1 MPNPTKA
8 ERRAE
13 ARIRAERLREEQQ
26 RALHRQR
33 TIAISLLVV
42 GLLAVGAMVA
52 WILSNQREP
61 ASDLSDVEDP
71 LGSVSAPATAND
83 QGGIPVG
90 PDGVAGTTG
99 DADAVQVVVY
109 SDFMCPICG
118 LFEETNGQV
127 LSDLRESG
135 DIVLEYRPVSI
146 LDRTSQGGQYS
157 TRAATA
163 AAFVADQD
171 PAAFVAFNDAM
182 FANQPEEGT
191 QGLTDEQIA
200 GIASDAGVQDDVAA
214 AIADGSYFTGDAS
227 FAPWVAASTEQATR
241 DFPDGFGTPTIL
253 VDGQNIADL
262 EVDWRV
268 PGALT
273 AAIESAR
280 G

>member
-1 MPNPTKA
+1 MVNPTKA
-8 ERRAE
+8 ERRDE
-13 ARIRAERLREEQQ
+13 ARIQAERLREEQQ
-26 RALHRQR
+26 RTARRQR
-33 TIAISLLVV
+33 TIAISLVVV
-42 GLLAVGAMVA
+42 GLLVVGAIVA
-52 WILSNQREP
+52 WILSNQPEP
-61 ASDLSDVEDP
+61 APDLSTVEDP

-83 QGGIPVG
+83 EGGIPVG
-90 PDGVAGTTG
+90 GDGVAGGTG
-99 DADAVQVVVY
+99 EADAVEVVVY
-109 SDFMCPICG
+109 SDFMCPVCSM
-118 LFEETNGQV
+118 FEETNGAALTQ
-127 LSDLRESG
+127 LREDG

-146 LDRTSQGGQYS
+146 LDRTSQGAQYS

-171 PAAFVAFNDAM
+171 PAAFVAFNEAM

-200 GIASDAGVQDDVAA
+200 DLARDAGVQEDVAA

-253 VDGQNIADL
+253 IDGENIADL

-268 PGALT
+268 PGALAT
-273 AAIESAR
+273 AIESAR

>member
-8 ERRAE
+8 ERRDE
-13 ARIRAERLREEQQ
+13 ARIKAAALREEQQ
-26 RALHRQR
+26 RTARRQR
-33 TIAISLLVV
+33 TIAVSLLIAGLVV
-42 GLLAVGAMVA
+42 VVAVVA
-52 WILSNQREP
+52 FILGNQPEP
-61 ASDLSDVEDP
+61 APDLSKVEDP

-83 QGGIPVG
+83 EGGIPVG
-90 PDGVAGTTG
+90 QDGVAGSAG
-99 DADAVQVVVY
+99 AADSVEVVVY
-109 SDFMCPICG
+109 SDFMCPVCG
-118 LFEETNGQV
+118 AFEEINGPV
-127 LSDLRESG
+127 LNDLRESG

-146 LDRTSQGGQYS
+146 LDRTSQGSQFS

-171 PAAFVAFNDAM
+171 PATFVAFNEAM
-182 FANQPEEGT
+182 FLNQPEEGT

-200 GIASDAGVQDDVAA
+200 EVARGAGVQEDVAS

-253 VDGQNIADL
+253 VNGENLADL
-262 EVDWRV
+262 QVDWRA
-268 PGALT
+268 PGALQG
-273 AAIESAR
+273 AIESAR